1 MEFITQKFYINA
13 SIITKVQ
20 ALFNIRTV
28 IVTNI
33 QMFSIIHNRHT
44 HSKCSEIHTF
54 LSSGELKYK
63 IQPML
68 LLQRLLE
75 NRPSSTLLLGV
86 QKRSNF

>member
-44 HSKCSEIHTF
+44 HSNEQHVTQYFVCMQEDQQDRV
-54 LSSGELKYK
+54 L
-63 IQPML
+63 
-68 LLQRLLE
+68 
-75 NRPSSTLLLGV
+75 
-86 QKRSNF
+86 